1 MFEPS
6 GPPPLLASFQDKMP
20 PELLAT
26 LATVASVE
34 IPHTPTSSSVQ
45 VRSKFNK
52 HTCAMFYHFRCYHL
66 VNTLN
71 HKQICNLII

>member
-34 IPHTPTSSSVQ
+34 IPHTPTSSFVQ
-45 VRSKFNK
+45 VRYKIYK
-52 HTCAMFYHFRCYHL
+52 HTCHVLYH
-66 VNTLN
+66 
-71 HKQICNLII
+71 